1 MYLTYQKFKEYGGA
15 LDRAAF
21 DNFAFEAQSIIDYW
35 TFNRLQKDTE
45 YPEAVQRLM
54 FKLIQTAVTK
64 SKAQNLGNNLDGTGN
79 AAISS
84 QSNDGVSVSFN
95 VMSAS
100 ELFANCK
107 SETAQLVKQYL
118 YGVKNSLGQRL
129 LYRGVY

>member
-21 DNFAFEAQSIIDYW
+21 DDFAFEAQSIIDYW

-64 SKAQNLGNNLDGTGN
+64 SKSQNLGNNLDGTGN

>member
-21 DNFAFEAQSIIDYW
+21 DDFAFEAQSIIDYW

-64 SKAQNLGNNLDGTGN
+64 SKSQNLGNNLDGTGN

-107 SETAQLVKQYL
+107 SETTQLVKQYL